1 MINLSEIQNK
11 ELIETL
17 RLQKVTELLNKV
29 SLKQVLSDDE
39 IIELRNDVKTSDL
52 KDRILLVKKAGTKF
66 HVTYSNHIFSFLT
79 KSLTTSSKRIPLQI
93 LAVKYGNCLNY
104 LESLGFETDF
114 ESTKADYNKAISELS
129 NRIAKTNTED
139 EISDILVNSKFT
151 TKVYNKALR
160 SYDINKSLSENVS
173 YGTVSESVLTKFKA
187 AEAAAAAKAAKAA
200 EAAKA
205 AAEAK
210 AAEAAAFELKKAAA
224 VDIVAA
230 KAAALLAAKEKA
242 EAIKANIAAAKAAAE
257 ANKAAEAKAK
267 AAADKAAAKAAKAA
281 EAAKKLQKAAKAAKK

>member
-173 YGTVSESVLTKFKA
+173 YGTVSESVLAKFKA
-187 AEAAAAAKAAKAA
+187 E
-200 EAAKA
+200 
-205 AAEAK
+205 AEAK
-210 AAEAAAFELKKAAA
+210 S
-224 VDIVAA
+224 
-230 KAAALLAAKEKA
+230 KA
-242 EAIKANIAAAKAAAE
+242 E
-257 ANKAAEAKAK
+257 AEAKAK
-267 AAADKAAAKAAKAA
+267 AENKALILAEKKAEAERIAKIKAEAKILAEAKAEA
-281 EAAKKLQKAAKAAKK
+281 EAKSKKAKKAKK

>member
-1 MINLSEIQNK
+1 MLELSEIQNL
-11 ELIETL
+11 EQIEAL
-17 RLQKVTELLNKV
+17 RSAKVAELLNKV
-29 SLKQVLSDDE
+29 SLKQDLTDDE
-39 IIELRNDVKTSDL
+39 KIELRNDVKTSDL
-52 KDRILLVKKAGTKF
+52 KDKVLLVKKGGTKF
-66 HVTYSNHIFSFLT
+66 HVTYSNHIFTFLT

-93 LAVKYGNCLNY
+93 LATRYGNCLNY

-114 ESTKADYNKAISELS
+114 ESSKAEYSKLISELS
-129 NRIAKTNTED
+129 SRIARTNNEQQ
-139 EISDILVNSKFT
+139 ISDILVSSKFT
-151 TKVYNKALR
+151 SKVYNKALR
-160 SYDINKSLSENVS
+160 AYDLNKSLSENVI
-173 YGTVSESVLTKFKA
+173 YGTTSEAVLTKFKA
-187 AEAAAAAKAAKAA
+187 AEAAEAAKAAKAA

-257 ANKAAEAKAK
+257 AIKAAEAKAK
-267 AAADKAAAKAAKAA
+267 AAEDKAAAKAAKAA
-281 EAAKKLQKAAKAAKK
+281 KK